1 MFLIQNGNTIVVNLF
16 LQIQSYYNI
25 EHQLSTYI
33 ICIFIYIYI
42 QLYIYICIVQ
52 NIEDDVFD
60 VFRDRRQT
68 NLPYNVYFI
77 NNKHI
82 IIDVT

>member
-1 MFLIQNGNTIVVNLF
+1 MAILLLSICLYKFNLIIILNINLVRILYVYLYVV
-16 LQIQSYYNI
+16 IHVY
-25 EHQLSTYI
+25 
-33 ICIFIYIYI
+33 
-42 QLYIYICIVQ
+42 

-60 VFRDRRQT
+60 VFRDRWQT

-77 NNKHI
+77 NNNHI

>member
-1 MFLIQNGNTIVVNLF
+1 MAILLLSICFYKFNLIIIL
-16 LQIQSYYNI
+16 NI
-25 EHQLSTYI
+25 NSVRILYVYLYTYI
-33 ICIFIYIYI
+33 YS
-42 QLYIYICIVQ
+42 YIYICIVQ